1 MQQAIVRI
9 NSSRDDIDKSGIE
22 NITLKDITVSQ
33 TLSQKNLIA
42 ILLRV

>member
-1 MQQAIVRI
+1 MQQAIVQI